1 MTGISLDPSLVRPD
15 GRPGLLG
22 TLSGV
27 PHSTALLSGGGLTAV
42 DAVLVSVV
50 ADPVDLGVG
59 LDNGV
64 CGVHEDDLVPLL
76 LSVGSDPV
84 GVQDL
89 EVGVPLGG
97 PLLGHPLEGL
107 TDCDLVD
114 SLPLGPPTGDDGPL
128 LEGSL
133 PDPRPDDDVALLGLV
148 SESPCPVEA
157 GLSMRQKFSSFLH
170 WILRS

>member
-27 PHSTALLSGGGLTAV
+27 PHSTSLLSGGGLTAV
-42 DAVLVSVV
+42 DTVLVSLV

-59 LDNGV
+59 LDDGV
-64 CGVHEDDLVPLL
+64 RGVDEDDLVPLL

-97 PLLGHPLEGL
+97 PLLGR
-107 TDCDLVD
+107 DL
-114 SLPLGPPTGDDGPL
+114 PTVIWLIPFL
-128 LEGSL
+128 L
-133 PDPRPDDDVALLGLV
+133 ALL
-148 SESPCPVEA
+148 PVTMA
-157 GLSMRQKFSSFLH
+157 LFWKDPFLT
-170 WILRS
+170 LALTTT

>member
-1 MTGISLDPSLVRPD
+1 MTGISLDPSLVGPD

-27 PHSTALLSGGGLTAV
+27 PHSTALLSGRGLTAV
-42 DAVLVSVV
+42 DAVLVSVI

-59 LDNGV
+59 LDDGV
-64 CGVHEDDLVPLL
+64 RGVHEDDLVPLL

-97 PLLGHPLEGL
+97 PLLVPF
-107 TDCDLVD
+107 
-114 SLPLGPPTGDDGPL
+114 L
-128 LEGSL
+128 L
-133 PDPRPDDDVALLGLV
+133 ALL
-148 SESPCPVEA
+148 PVTMA
-157 GLSMRQKFSSFLH
+157 LFWKLPFLT
-170 WILRS
+170 LALTTT